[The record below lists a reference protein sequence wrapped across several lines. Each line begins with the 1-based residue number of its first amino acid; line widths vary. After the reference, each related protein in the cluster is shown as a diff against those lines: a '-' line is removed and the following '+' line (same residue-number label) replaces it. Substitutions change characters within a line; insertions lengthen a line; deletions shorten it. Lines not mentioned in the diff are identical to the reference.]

1 MRKLLFI
8 ICLFISLL
16 AQAQPDFNVQV
27 RVTDNQIEITDRSIF
42 RRLEQD
48 IKTFIS
54 NQKWCL
60 DKVMPN
66 ELFDLSIE
74 IIPSAYDQTSGAITA
89 VAMIQC
95 RRPVYGSNYNTILLN
110 FRDENFNFTY
120 LDQQRF
126 DYIDGQYGTEITG
139 LLAFYCY
146 YALGLDYDSF
156 SPEGGTPYFS
166 KSAQI
171 LSLAQAKGAGAGW
184 TAFGR
189 NLRTRYNLI
198 DNILNERFRPI
209 RTAYYIYHR
218 KGMDVFQKKPLEARK
233 QIFKALEEVKKVYT
247 IAPNTVMLLLF
258 FDAKR
263 DEIINIYKG
272 ATAIEKP
279 KAVDLLNELDI
290 TNATKY
296 EAITQAK

>member
-1 MRKLLFI
+1 MRKIFFVLGLLT
-8 ICLFISLL
+8 SLVVS
-16 AQAQPDFNVQV
+16 AQSDFNIQV
-27 RVTDNQIEITDRSIF
+27 RVTDNQIEITDRTIF
-42 RRLEQD
+42 RRLEND

-54 NQKWCL
+54 NQKWSI
-60 DKVMPN
+60 DKPTPT
-66 ELFDLSIE
+66 EIFDLTIE
-74 IIPSAYDQTSGAITA
+74 IIPSSYNLTTGEIGAI
-89 VAMIQC
+89 AMIQC
-95 RRPVYGSNYNTILLN
+95 RRPVYGTNYNTILLN

-120 LDQQRF
+120 IDQQRF
-126 DYIDGQYGTEITG
+126 DYTDGQYGSEITG
-139 LLAFYCY
+139 LLAFYCN

-156 SPEGGTPYFS
+156 GFEGGTPYFN

-198 DNILNERFRPI
+198 DNIMNERFRPI
-209 RTAYYIYHR
+209 RNAYYIYHR
-218 KGMDVFQKKPLEARK
+218 KGMDNFQKKPLEARK
-233 QIFKALEEVKKVYT
+233 QIFKALEEVKKVYLL
-247 IAPNTVMLLLF
+247 APNTVMMLMF

-263 DEIINIYKG
+263 DELINIYKG

-279 KAVDLLNELDI
+279 KVVDLLNELDI
-290 TNATKY
+290 TNASKY

>member
-8 ICLFISLL
+8 ICFFTSIL

-54 NQKWCL
+54 NQKWCI

-74 IIPSAYDQTSGAITA
+74 IIPSGYDQTSGAITA
-89 VAMIQC
+89 VAMIQS

-110 FRDENFNFTY
+110 FRDENFNFIY

-139 LLAFYCY
+139 LLAFYCNY
-146 YALGLDYDSF
+146 VLGLDYDSF
-156 SPEGGTPYFS
+156 ALEGGTPYFN
-166 KSAQI
+166 KSSQI

-209 RTAYYIYHR
+209 RNAYYIYHR

-233 QIFKALEEVKKVYT
+233 QIFKSIEEVKKVFT
-247 IAPNTVMLLLF
+247 LAPNTVMMLMF

-263 DEIINIYKG
+263 DEIINIYKS

-279 KAVDLLNELDI
+279 KVVDLLNELDI

-296 EAITQAK
+296 EAITQSK